1 LLLLEGFVRRRIAVA
16 AVLAVGLAL
25 GTTGCT
31 FLTPVATLIKYN
43 PGNGV
48 SLDLGKLQVRNA
60 FAISPKNTDA
70 NLIGVFINS
79 GSSEIDLGIQYTSH
93 TGGSAQSKTVH
104 VELAAGQV
112 ISFGNPGVKQVV
124 FRGADVPAGA
134 LLKIFLQYGSVS
146 GKNLLIPV
154 LNNSE
159 QPYQNLGPSPLPT
172 HTPTPTPTATLT
184 PTPTPTK

>member
-1 LLLLEGFVRRRIAVA
+1 MRRRIAVA

-48 SLDLGKLQVRNA
+48 SLDLG
-60 FAISPKNTDA
+60 
-70 NLIGVFINS
+70 
-79 GSSEIDLGIQYTSH
+79 IQYTSH

-104 VELAAGQV
+104 VALAAGQV

>member
-1 LLLLEGFVRRRIAVA
+1 MRRRIAVA

-104 VELAAGQV
+104 VALAAGQV

-124 FRGADVPAGA
+124 EISNGVAVVADNTWSAMEGRKVLDVKWDEGPRAVNSTAVRSRSSGRRSPCRPAKPSLNA
-134 LLKIFLQYGSVS
+134 L
-146 GKNLLIPV
+146 P
-154 LNNSE
+154 
-159 QPYQNLGPSPLPT
+159 
-172 HTPTPTPTATLT
+172 
-184 PTPTPTK
+184 